1 MKKILFTLLFGLT
14 AMTISLSMPIN
25 EVSVYV
31 VECSDGEEYVDTVTA
46 QNMNGTK
53 TKTFTVYGR
62 RMANG
67 KYRFFV
73 KVSTREFPIQ
83 YANNNKYKPF
93 YININGE
100 RWYFQS
106 KTLDFYSGKTDQ
118 W

>member
-1 MKKILFTLLFGLT
+1 MSYS
-14 AMTISLSMPIN
+14 APMN
-25 EVSVYV
+25 EVNVCD
-31 VECSDGEEYVDTVTA
+31 VECSEGEEYVDTVTA
-46 QNMNGTK
+46 QNMDGTK

-62 RMANG
+62 RMSNG
-67 KYRFFV
+67 KYRYFV

-83 YANNNKYKPF
+83 YADNNKYKPF

-106 KTLDFYSGKTDQ
+106 RTLDYNSGKTDQ